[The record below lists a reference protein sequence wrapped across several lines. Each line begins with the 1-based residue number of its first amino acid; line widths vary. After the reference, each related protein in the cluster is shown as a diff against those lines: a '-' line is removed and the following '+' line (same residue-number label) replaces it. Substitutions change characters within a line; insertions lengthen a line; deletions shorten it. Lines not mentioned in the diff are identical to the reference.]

1 MTTKTTK
8 KPTTAK
14 RRRTA
19 DERVAELEAEIARVR
34 ERDATKDLRADP
46 ATKLT
51 SAAVR
56 ALNKALA
63 QAEEPELVEALTAA
77 KSALA
82 AYLEAKG
89 LRVPKP
95 GKKRKEAAQAA

>member
-8 KPTTAK
+8 KPITTK
-14 RRRTA
+14 RRTA

-34 ERDATKDLRADP
+34 EREATKDLRADP

-56 ALNKALA
+56 AVNKALA
-63 QAEEPELVEALTAA
+63 EAEEPELVEALTAA
-77 KSALA
+77 KGALA